1 MSGDATGKPT
11 TAGSKPTQGS
21 SSSRPPAPPAPPASQ
36 NPPSVPPKK
45 APGSASP
52 TSAAGAT
59 KVSGSAK
66 PAGATSTTGTAKP
79 AGASTSTGAQSAV
92 KTPAKGASTSTK
104 PATGATTATPPATG
118 PSKVGTVTAATPT
131 AAPRTSTPG
140 APTGAPAAA
149 TTQTSPAV
157 KKAAAGPRRVRL
169 AVARIDP
176 WSAMKLS
183 FLLSI
188 ALGIMMIVATI
199 VFWMVLDG
207 MYVFTEV
214 DRLVQ
219 EVLGDTA
226 DVNVLQYVEFKRVVS
241 LATIIAIVDMVLLTA
256 LATIGAFLYNVVAS
270 LVGGV
275 HLTLIDE

>member
-1 MSGDATGKPT
+1 MTTTTTPGPHP
-11 TAGSKPTQGS
+11 TAG
-21 SSSRPPAPPAPPASQ
+21 APM
-36 NPPSVPPKK
+36 PPKK
-45 APGSASP
+45 AIRFGNF
-52 TSAAGAT
+52 G
-59 KVSGSAK
+59 
-66 PAGATSTTGTAKP
+66 
-79 AGASTSTGAQSAV
+79 
-92 KTPAKGASTSTK
+92 
-104 PATGATTATPPATG
+104 
-118 PSKVGTVTAATPT
+118 
-131 AAPRTSTPG
+131 
-140 APTGAPAAA
+140 
-149 TTQTSPAV
+149 
-157 KKAAAGPRRVRL
+157 KARELGILLAL
-169 AVARIDP
+169 AVV
-176 WSAMKLS
+176 L
-183 FLLSI
+183 
-188 ALGIMMIVATI
+188 IVATI

>member
-1 MSGDATGKPT
+1 MSGEATGKPT
-11 TAGSKPTQGS
+11 AASGKPARGASAST
-21 SSSRPPAPPAPPASQ
+21 PPAPPAPSVSSP
-36 NPPSVPPKK
+36 PPSVPPKK
-45 APGSASP
+45 AAGTPSP

-59 KVSGSAK
+59 KVSGSGGSQGAK
-66 PAGATSTTGTAKP
+66 A
-79 AGASTSTGAQSAV
+79 TGAQAEAAKTAPSTRPGG
-92 KTPAKGASTSTK
+92 TPAAK
-104 PATGATTATPPATG
+104 G
-118 PSKVGTVTAATPT
+118 PSPIGTVTAATPT
-131 AAPRTSTPG
+131 STAPSVS
-140 APTGAPAAA
+140 GAPASQGSSTAPA
-149 TTQTSPAV
+149 RPSVTQAEPSTGTTQASPAV
-157 KKAAAGPRRVRL
+157 KKAVPGPRRVRL

-219 EVLGDTA
+219 EVLGDAA

>member
-11 TAGSKPTQGS
+11 TAGSKPTQGTS
-21 SSSRPPAPPAPPASQ
+21 SSSRPPEPPATPVSQ

-45 APGSASP
+45 APGSSSP

-59 KVSGSAK
+59 KVSGSKK
-66 PAGATSTTGTAKP
+66 PTGAAGTT
-79 AGASTSTGAQSAV
+79 GASTSTGAQGAV
-92 KTPAKGASTSTK
+92 KAPAKASGA
-104 PATGATTATPPATG
+104 PAQAPAAATTTSPVTG

-131 AAPRTSTPG
+131 ATPRTSTPG
-140 APTGAPAAA
+140 VPSGSQGSPAAS
-149 TTQTSPAV
+149 TQTNPAV

>member
-59 KVSGSAK
+59 KVSGSSK
-66 PAGATSTTGTAKP
+66 PAGATKP
-79 AGASTSTGAQSAV
+79 SGPSTSTGAQSAV
-92 KTPAKGASTSTK
+92 KTPAKAASTSTK
-104 PATGATTATPPATG
+104 PSTGATSTAPPTTG

-131 AAPRTSTPG
+131 AVPRTGTPG
-140 APTGAPAAA
+140 APSATPAAS

>member
-21 SSSRPPAPPAPPASQ
+21 SSSSRPPVPPAPSVSQ
-36 NPPSVPPKK
+36 KPPSVPPKK
-45 APGSASP
+45 AAGTAAP

-59 KVSGSAK
+59 KVTGSAT
-66 PAGATSTTGTAKP
+66 PTGAA
-79 AGASTSTGAQSAV
+79 TSTGA
-92 KTPAKGASTSTK
+92 KGTTKAAPEATASSKGTSTK
-104 PATGATTATPPATG
+104 HPAGAAAAPVTAPATSTG
-118 PSKVGTVTAATPT
+118 PSRVGAATAATPT
-131 AAPRTSTPG
+131 ASPRVSSPAPS
-140 APTGAPAAA
+140 TGAQPASAGS
-149 TTQTSPAV
+149 TTQTSTAV

>member
-11 TAGSKPTQGS
+11 AASGKPARGASAST
-21 SSSRPPAPPAPPASQ
+21 PPAPPVTSP
-36 NPPSVPPKK
+36 PPSVPPKK
-45 APGSASP
+45 AAGTPSP

-59 KVSGSAK
+59 KVTGSSGGQAAK
-66 PAGATSTTGTAKP
+66 TGSTKAEGAKTAPSTRPG
-79 AGASTSTGAQSAV
+79 G
-92 KTPAKGASTSTK
+92 TPAAAQVKGPSAIGSVT
-104 PATGATTATPPATG
+104 ATTPTTPA
-118 PSKVGTVTAATPT
+118 
-131 AAPRTSTPG
+131 AAPTVS
-140 APTGAPAAA
+140 GAPASSGSSTAPA
-149 TTQTSPAV
+149 RPSVTQADPGTSTTQTSPAA
-157 KKAAAGPRRVRL
+157 KKVVPGPRRVRL

-219 EVLGDTA
+219 EVLGDAA

>member
-1 MSGDATGKPT
+1 MSGEATGKPT
-11 TAGSKPTQGS
+11 AASGKPARGATAST
-21 SSSRPPAPPAPPASQ
+21 PPAPPAPPVKSA
-36 NPPSVPPKK
+36 PPSVPPKK
-45 APGSASP
+45 AAGTPSP

-59 KVSGSAK
+59 KVSGSGGTQAAK
-66 PAGATSTTGTAKP
+66 S
-79 AGASTSTGAQSAV
+79 
-92 KTPAKGASTSTK
+92 
-104 PATGATTATPPATG
+104 ATGATGKVESGKTAPSTRPGGTPAAQAKG
-118 PSKVGTVTAATPT
+118 PSAIGTVTAATAT
-131 AAPRTSTPG
+131 T
-140 APTGAPAAA
+140 PAAA
-149 TTQTSPAV
+149 PTVSGATASSGSSTAPARPSVAQAEPGTTTTQTSPAV
-157 KKAAAGPRRVRL
+157 KKAVPGPRRVRL

-219 EVLGDTA
+219 EVLGDAA

>member
-1 MSGDATGKPT
+1 A
-11 TAGSKPTQGS
+11 Q
-21 SSSRPPAPPAPPASQ
+21 
-36 NPPSVPPKK
+36 
-45 APGSASP
+45 P
-52 TSAAGAT
+52 TSAA
-59 KVSGSAK
+59 S
-66 PAGATSTTGTAKP
+66 
-79 AGASTSTGAQSAV
+79 
-92 KTPAKGASTSTK
+92 
-104 PATGATTATPPATG
+104 
-118 PSKVGTVTAATPT
+118 
-131 AAPRTSTPG
+131 
-140 APTGAPAAA
+140 
-149 TTQTSPAV
+149 TTQTSTAV

-241 LATIIAIVDMVLLTA
+241 LATIIAIVDMVLL
-256 LATIGAFLYNVVAS
+256 
-270 LVGGV
+270 
-275 HLTLIDE
+275 

>member
-11 TAGSKPTQGS
+11 AASGKPARGASAST
-21 SSSRPPAPPAPPASQ
+21 PPAPPAPPVSSP
-36 NPPSVPPKK
+36 PPSVPPKK
-45 APGSASP
+45 AAGTPSP

-59 KVSGSAK
+59 KVSGSGGSQGTKAEGAK
-66 PAGATSTTGTAKP
+66 TAPSTRPG
-79 AGASTSTGAQSAV
+79 G
-92 KTPAKGASTSTK
+92 TPAAK
-104 PATGATTATPPATG
+104 G
-118 PSKVGTVTAATPT
+118 PSAIGTVTAATAT
-131 AAPRTSTPG
+131 SAAPSV
-140 APTGAPAAA
+140 TGAAASQGSSTAPARPSVTQADPSTG
-149 TTQTSPAV
+149 TTQSSPAV
-157 KKAAAGPRRVRL
+157 KKVVPGPRRVRL

-219 EVLGDTA
+219 EVLGDAA

>member
-1 MSGDATGKPT
+1 MSGEATGKPT
-11 TAGSKPTQGS
+11 AASGKPARGASAST
-21 SSSRPPAPPAPPASQ
+21 PPAPPAPSVSSP
-36 NPPSVPPKK
+36 PPSVPPKK
-45 APGSASP
+45 AAGTPPP

-59 KVSGSAK
+59 KVSGS
-66 PAGATSTTGTAKP
+66 G
-79 AGASTSTGAQSAV
+79 GAQGPKAKVSQGEGA
-92 KTPAKGASTSTK
+92 KTAPSTRPGGTPAAK
-104 PATGATTATPPATG
+104 G
-118 PSKVGTVTAATPT
+118 PSPIGTVTAATPT
-131 AAPRTSTPG
+131 STAPSV
-140 APTGAPAAA
+140 TGAPASQGSSTAPARPSVTQAEPSTASTA
-149 TTQTSPAV
+149 TTQSSPAV
-157 KKAAAGPRRVRL
+157 KKAVPGPRRVRL

-219 EVLGDTA
+219 EVLGDAA

>member
-11 TAGSKPTQGS
+11 TAAGKPVRAGAASTPPG
-21 SSSRPPAPPAPPASQ
+21 PPAPPVSSA
-36 NPPSVPPKK
+36 PPSVPPKK
-45 APGSASP
+45 AAGTSSP

-59 KVSGSAK
+59 KVSGSAGPQGAGTGVAGVK
-66 PAGATSTTGTAKP
+66 TAPSTRPGGTPSAKASSPAGTA
-79 AGASTSTGAQSAV
+79 S
-92 KTPAKGASTSTK
+92 
-104 PATGATTATPPATG
+104 
-118 PSKVGTVTAATPT
+118 T
-131 AAPRTSTPG
+131 AAPAVAVPETVSARPVVAQS
-140 APTGAPAAA
+140 PAESEAS

-157 KKAAAGPRRVRL
+157 KKSTPGPRRVRL

-188 ALGIMMIVATI
+188 AAGIMLVVATI

-207 MYVFTEV
+207 MFVFTEV
-214 DRLVQ
+214 ERLVQ
-219 EVLGDTA
+219 EVLGDSA
-226 DVNVLQYVEFKRVVS
+226 DVNILQYVEFKRVVS

>member
-21 SSSRPPAPPAPPASQ
+21 PSSRPPAPPAPPVSQ

-66 PAGATSTTGTAKP
+66 PAGATKP
-79 AGASTSTGAQSAV
+79 SGASTSTGAQSAV
-92 KTPAKGASTSTK
+92 KTPAKAASASTK
-104 PATGATTATPPATG
+104 PATGATTTTPPATG

-131 AAPRTSTPG
+131 AVPRTSTPG
-140 APTGAPAAA
+140 VPSGAPAAS

>member
-59 KVSGSAK
+59 KVSGSSK
-66 PAGATSTTGTAKP
+66 PAGSTKP
-79 AGASTSTGAQSAV
+79 SGPSTSTGAQSAV
-92 KTPAKGASTSTK
+92 KTPAKAASTSTK
-104 PATGATTATPPATG
+104 SSTGATSTAPPATG

-131 AAPRTSTPG
+131 AVPRTSTPG
-140 APTGAPAAA
+140 VPSGAPAES

>member
-11 TAGSKPTQGS
+11 AAPGKPAGGTSAST
-21 SSSRPPAPPAPPASQ
+21 PPAPPVSSP
-36 NPPSVPPKK
+36 PPSVPPKK
-45 APGSASP
+45 AAGTPSP

-59 KVSGSAK
+59 KVSGSGRPQAAK
-66 PAGATSTTGTAKP
+66 TG
-79 AGASTSTGAQSAV
+79 SV
-92 KTPAKGASTSTK
+92 KAE
-104 PATGATTATPPATG
+104 GATTVPSTRPGGTPAAQVKG
-118 PSKVGTVTAATPT
+118 PSPIGTVTAATPT
-131 AAPRTSTPG
+131 KSATPAATV
-140 APTGAPAAA
+140 PTVSGAPASAGSSTAPARPSVTQADPSTA
-149 TTQTSPAV
+149 TTQASPAV
-157 KKAAAGPRRVRL
+157 KKAVPGPRRVRL

-219 EVLGDTA
+219 EVLGDAA